1 MKKNIILK
9 KLIVAILSVA
19 LLIPAT
25 NFLENSSNNAQAA
38 KPGWN
43 RIGGYWYYYVRS
55 SPLKNQ

>member
-25 NFLENSSNNAQAA
+25 NFLGNSSNNAQAA
-38 KPGWN
+38 KPG
-43 RIGGYWYYYVRS
+43 S
-55 SPLKNQ
+55 L